1 MSTLPEHIEIVLL
14 MAKFN
19 SPNQVIRELKKKK
32 WRLSQIPSRTTIY
45 AIYAKFRE
53 TGCVLDKEK
62 CGRKSLD
69 LEKSQKIVTHCRKT
83 HLRLSEKVLKH

>member
-1 MSTLPEHIEIVLL
+1 MLTLRERIEIVLL

-45 AIYAKFRE
+45 VIYPKFGE

-62 CGRKSLD
+62 CGRKSLNP
-69 LEKSQKIVTHCRKT
+69 EKSQKIVTYFAENPSTSIRKGAET
-83 HLRLSEKVLKH
+83 